1 MSWKA
6 PGDGGWATKMTR
18 QQQAVIAKAKK
29 AAKEAETAAHAAKE
43 AEAALKA
50 AASKGKAKSHGKG
63 KGTGKASGWYCEDLD
78 CLKHLQK
85 ASPKRGPYYNAENV
99 KQCQNCWG
107 FRGSSAAVATA
118 QRQTEREELR
128 AMVAAK
134 NASTATA
141 DSATKPFDVR
151 RQR

>member
-50 AASKGKAKSHGKG
+50 AASKGKA
-63 KGTGKASGWYCEDLD
+63 
-78 CLKHLQK
+78 
-85 ASPKRGPYYNAENV
+85 
-99 KQCQNCWG
+99 
-107 FRGSSAAVATA
+107 
-118 QRQTEREELR
+118 R
-128 AMVAAK
+128 AMEKEKALARRAVG
-134 NASTATA
+134 TARTW
-141 DSATKPFDVR
+141 TV
-151 RQR
+151 